1 MLLCF
6 DVLVCFAGTMAG
18 EFSFAELVQ
27 ARQNRRKRGLVQT
40 SIVPPNVQTKVTS
53 SRPRDPPS
61 VQLGGLPNV
70 GPSDAST
77 GPVMPSV
84 SVEVREPFIPPPA
97 VSVPEVSS
105 DDEPIALRRGKRPI
119 TVEHEEVPSQTR
131 PRTSEPC
138 LNTEETMSLPPS
150 FHGTSVPIVPSP
162 RTPGEDEESILFNRE
177 FALKVASSVVPI
189 PDRQYMM
196 SGGLQ
201 RTMND
206 ITISAAQVC
215 FLFCFFFFEWGMM
228 TGLFVCGLSS

>member
-1 MLLCF
+1 M
-6 DVLVCFAGTMAG
+6 
-18 EFSFAELVQ
+18 
-27 ARQNRRKRGLVQT
+27 
-40 SIVPPNVQTKVTS
+40 
-53 SRPRDPPS
+53 PS
-61 VQLGGLPNV
+61 G
-70 GPSDAST
+70 AST
-77 GPVMPSV
+77 EPVMPSV

-105 DDEPIALRRGKRPI
+105 DEEPIALRSRGKRPI
-119 TVEHEEVPSQTR
+119 TVEHEEVPYQTR
-131 PRTSEPC
+131 PRTSEPS
-138 LNTEETMSLPPS
+138 LITEETMSLPPS

-215 FLFCFFFFEWGMM
+215 FLFLFFFEWGMI